1 MTLKSLI
8 LFLIL
13 IPGVISAQEFKINK
27 ITKADFEEKRYKA
40 DSTATAVIDYNIGNT
55 YFEAAGNNLQI
66 VTITKT
72 RIKIF
77 TKNAYDYATVKIPL
91 YREQSSRELLTVT
104 NAFTYNLENGEIEK
118 TKLNTTGEFLEKVE
132 GNHYV
137 ASFTMPNVKEG
148 SIIEYTTKITSPY
161 FTFVPEWYF
170 QYDIPVRYSEFTLKI
185 PQKLY
190 FYKYIKGTEKISQ
203 LTLGDSYV
211 FKGQNIPALKE
222 EGFITNINNYRSS
235 VMHAFSGY
243 KSSNGTLNMFA
254 GTWEDVIKNIN
265 NRETFGGHL
274 KNNDFELEFVNSL
287 ITGKNTYEQKT
298 KAIVDFVKN
307 NFEWNQNIGIDTEK
321 NLREVF
327 KTKAGSAS
335 EINFLTIALLRSA
348 RIQAFPIILA
358 TRSKGISYMPHADA
372 FNNVIIG
379 VEEAGKTFLY
389 DATDKFAGKDIL
401 PIHNLN
407 WIGRLIKNDGTSKDI
422 LLEPQVE
429 SKYSVN
435 AYLDLNTDD
444 GSISGIVRRNYNN
457 YEAYLFRSRYSKMT
471 NDKIAEKIEERYGI
485 QVDSININN
494 MNDVDLNIEE
504 FIKLKKEN
512 SFDNIGDKIYISPAF
527 IFTIDENPFK
537 LDKRTYPMDFLYPN
551 KNNYTMNLNIPE
563 GYVVD
568 FVPQNKK
575 IESASNAV
583 SAKWIINQDAKKIQI
598 KWSLDYNKAY
608 VDSKEYQDIKIVF
621 EELVKFMGEKIV
633 LKKI

>member
-8 LFLIL
+8 SFLVL
-13 IPGVISAQEFKINK
+13 IPGIISAQEFKINK
-27 ITKADFEEKRYKA
+27 ITKADFEEKRYEA

-55 YFEAAGNNLQI
+55 YFEAAGNDFQI

-77 TKNAYDYATVKIPL
+77 TKDAYDYATVKIPL
-91 YREQSSRELLTVT
+91 YRKQSSRELLTVT
-104 NAFTYNLENGEIEK
+104 NAFTYNLVNGEIEK
-118 TKLNTTGEFLEKVE
+118 TKLSTTGEFLEKIE

-148 SIIEYTTKITSPY
+148 SIIEYTTKVTSPY

-170 QYDIPVRYSEFTLKI
+170 QFGIPVKYSEFTLKT
-185 PQKLY
+185 PQNLF
-190 FYKYIKGTEKISQ
+190 FYKYIKGMEKITQ
-203 LTLGDSYV
+203 LNLGDSYV

-222 EGFITNINNYRSS
+222 EGFITNIKNHRSS
-235 VMHAFSGY
+235 VMHVFSGY
-243 KSSNGTLNMFA
+243 KSSNGTVNMIA
-254 GTWEDVIKNIN
+254 GTWEDVIETIN
-265 NRETFGGHL
+265 KRETFGAHL
-274 KNNDFELEFVNSL
+274 KKNDFESEFVNSL
-287 ITGKNTYEQKT
+287 ITDKNTTEQKT

-307 NFEWNQNIGIDTEK
+307 NFNWNQKFGIEAEQSLK
-321 NLREVF
+321 EIF
-327 KTKAGSAS
+327 KTKTGNAA

-348 RIQAFPIILA
+348 NIQAFPVILA
-358 TRSKGISYMPHADA
+358 TRSKGISYIPHADA

-379 VEEAGKTFLY
+379 VEDAGKTFLY

-407 WIGRLIKNDGTSKDI
+407 WIGRLVKNDGTSKDI
-422 LLEPQVE
+422 LLEPQIE
-429 SKYSVN
+429 SKYNVT
-435 AYLDLNTDD
+435 AYLDLNTEE
-444 GSISGIVRRNYNN
+444 GTVSGIVRRNYNN

-471 NDKIAEKIEERYGI
+471 NDKIAENIEEGYGI
-485 QVDSININN
+485 QVDSINISN
-494 MNDVDLNIEE
+494 MNDADLNIEE
-504 FIKLKKEN
+504 FIQIKKEN
-512 SFDNIGDKIYISPAF
+512 SFDKIGNKIYISPAF
-527 IFTIDENPFK
+527 IFTMEENPFK
-537 LDKRTYPMDFLYPN
+537 LNERTYPIDFVYPN
-551 KNNYTMNLNIPE
+551 KNSYTLTFNIPE

-575 IESASNAV
+575 IVSGTNAV
-583 SAKWIINQDAKKIQI
+583 GAKWVINQDAKKIQV